1 MFLVS
6 LCSLLA
12 LYLLFLIGKG
22 IPNKLM
28 IKNNFTSKV
37 DAALLPTPE
46 QAVREYENAGG
57 RLTAY
62 SQFGIDPLL
71 RYPLLQHQREVEVSS
86 HLNFDTIF
94 HCLVNNNQ
102 HPFMHGL
109 LYFIDLNDRLMHQA
123 TS

>member
-1 MFLVS
+1 MMM
-6 LCSLLA
+6 
-12 LYLLFLIGKG
+12 
-22 IPNKLM
+22 N
-28 IKNNFTSKV
+28 NNFTSKV

-46 QAVREYENAGG
+46 QAVLEYENAGG

-71 RYPLLQHQREVEVSS
+71 SHPLLKHQREVEVSS

-102 HPFMHGL
+102 HPFIHGL
-109 LYFIDLNDRLMHQA
+109 LYFISLNDRLIQQT